1 MSLII
6 TPSYLGCVTF
16 HGVFKEQMVTLTPG
30 KIARKF
36 EAYQSICHLKETE
49 ESSLDTPN
57 LSRCL
62 HDCRKHKLT
71 YWPENPGLSNR
82 ANLLHVLR
90 KHSWGF
96 YT

>member
-1 MSLII
+1 M
-6 TPSYLGCVTF
+6 
-16 HGVFKEQMVTLTPG
+16 TLTPG
-30 KIARKF
+30 KIAGQFARKF
-36 EAYQSICHLKETE
+36 EASIYQSTDRFTRIQFGH
-49 ESSLDTPN
+49 SN

-90 KHSWGF
+90 KHNWGF
-96 YT
+96 YE